1 MKLLTKMQVLFA
13 LAISLAFLS
22 CSHTAPYVYHRQT
35 HELLHSVLWM
45 QRSAEYYA
53 ACETVYLGAL
63 DALDRALA
71 DTAWTAASEQKLPFG
86 TKPPAIIVDCDE
98 TVLDNSAYE
107 ARLIVDNAS
116 YPTGWDEWCCE
127 EKATA
132 IPGAVEYLKEASK
145 RGVAIFYVTNRDVKL
160 DECTWRN
167 LSALGFPQTATAEQV
182 LTKDEREGWGSDKT
196 SRREYIARTHR
207 IVQIAGDNLDDF
219 VGYKMATEERS
230 ALAKNYMSWW
240 GTHWLMLPNP
250 AYGSWERALLNYDN
264 GLGDSL
270 ALRMKHDA
278 LVPQR

>member
-1 MKLLTKMQVLFA
+1 MNLETMKTTLLSLIAIFA
-13 LAISLAFLS
+13 IS

-53 ACETVYLGAL
+53 ACETVYLGAF

-71 DTAWTAASEQKLPFG
+71 DTAWSAASEQKAPFG
-86 TKPPAIIVDCDE
+86 TKPPAIIVDVDE
-98 TVLDNSAYE
+98 TVLDNSFYE
-107 ARLIVDNAS
+107 ARLMLDKTS

-127 EKATA
+127 EKAIA
-132 IPGAVEYLKEASK
+132 LPGALEYLKAADK

-160 DECTWRN
+160 DDCTWRN
-167 LSALGFPQTATAEQV
+167 LRAQGFPQTATAEQV
-182 LTKDEREGWGSDKT
+182 LTKDEREGWGSDKST
-196 SRREYIARTHR
+196 RREYISRTHR

-219 VGYKMATEERS
+219 IGYKKSTDERAT
-230 ALAKNYMSWW
+230 LAKNYTNWW

-264 GLGDSL
+264 GVGDSL
-270 ALRMKHDA
+270 GLKIKYDSLRPA
-278 LVPQR
+278 R

>member
-1 MKLLTKMQVLFA
+1 MAGLVGLLM
-13 LAISLAFLS
+13 IS
-22 CSHTAPYVYHRQT
+22 CSHTTPYVYHRQT

-45 QRSAEYYA
+45 QQSAEYYA

-71 DTAWTAASEQKLPFG
+71 DSDWTAASEQKPPYG
-86 TKPPAIIVDCDE
+86 TKPPAIIVDVDE
-98 TVLDNSAYE
+98 TVLDNSYYE
-107 ARLIVDNAS
+107 ARLIIDKSN

-127 EKATA
+127 KKAVA
-132 IPGAVEYLKEASK
+132 LPGAVEYLKEADK

-160 DECTWRN
+160 DDCTWQN
-167 LSALGFPQTATAEQV
+167 LRAQGFPQTATSEQV
-182 LTKDEREGWGSDKT
+182 LTKDEREGWGSDKS

-219 VGYKMATEERS
+219 FGYKKSTEERN
-230 ALAKNYMSWW
+230 AIAKNYMSWW

-264 GLGDSL
+264 GMGDSL
-270 ALRMKHDA
+270 ALKTKYEA
-278 LVPQR
+278 LRPER